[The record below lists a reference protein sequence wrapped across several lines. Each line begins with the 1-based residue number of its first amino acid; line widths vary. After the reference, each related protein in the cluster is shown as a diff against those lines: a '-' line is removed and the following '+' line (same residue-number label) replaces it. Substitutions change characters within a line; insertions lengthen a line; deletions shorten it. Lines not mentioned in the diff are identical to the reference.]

1 MRASLGVLPVSMSG
15 PSGVSDDASHR
26 PCTAVSRAST
36 SNSERVSLKVQTEMA
51 IYAPSVWRLPDGRTA
66 AGLTARRRSD
76 DCCIAAISDARHQ

>member
-36 SNSERVSLKVQTEMA
+36 SNSERVSLRVQTEMA
-51 IYAPSVWRLPDGRTA
+51 IYAPSV
-66 AGLTARRRSD
+66 
-76 DCCIAAISDARHQ
+76 